1 MGLKKAAITTQCAW
15 RGRVARRELR
25 KLKMVRIGE
34 NVLTIFSLFALL
46 LQYYLIH
53 SAIRDQLSTM

>member
-34 NVLTIFSLFALL
+34 NVLTIFSLFVLL
-46 LQYYLIH
+46 LQY
-53 SAIRDQLSTM
+53 